1 MEAGVRG
8 PPGPPAVRLAVTAAA
23 PQEPGNAIAPK
34 LLMVEKLVWDL
45 LQKSNFVLKLAVII
59 GLHGPNGLAVQR
71 FVASSHSIRGTGSV
85 CWKIM

>member
-45 LQKSNFVLKLAVII
+45 LQKSNFVLKLAVVSRKSSY
-59 GLHGPNGLAVQR
+59 LHILSMSKH
-71 FVASSHSIRGTGSV
+71 F
-85 CWKIM
+85 